1 MGARKTAASKTAA
14 SKGKARGRNH
24 VSVNNDR
31 CRRYGICVAEAPTL
45 FRMTTDGGLRYLRT
59 VPDEQVEQA
68 KAAVRS
74 CPMLA
79 IELTERR

>member
-1 MGARKTAASKTAA
+1 VSTR
-14 SKGKARGRNH
+14 KARTTSGADSRARSRH
-24 VSVNNDR
+24 QLSVDNDR

-45 FRMTTDGGLRYLRT
+45 FRMSNDGGLRYLRS
-59 VPDEQVEQA
+59 VPATEIEQA

-79 IELTERR
+79 IAMNERR

>member
-1 MGARKTAASKTAA
+1 MGVRKTAGKSK
-14 SKGKARGRNH
+14 SRSQ

-31 CRRYGICVAEAPTL
+31 CRRYGFCVAEAPTL

-59 VPDEQVEQA
+59 VPDEEIEQA

-79 IELTERR
+79 IELDERR